1 MKQVTKSELNQ
12 LAVGGKSALAII
24 QRAIKENNYDEALEY
39 WTYLNHMV
47 TGLKL
52 GIDARRVQ
60 KGA

>member
-1 MKQVTKSELNQ
+1 MNTVTKSKLNELT
-12 LAVGGKSALAII
+12 VSGKAGLAII
-24 QRAIKENNYDEALEY
+24 QRAIKEDNYDEALEY
-39 WTYLNHMV
+39 WTYLNHIV

>member
-1 MKQVTKSELNQ
+1 MNTVTKSKLNE
-12 LAVGGKSALAII
+12 LAVSGKAGLAII